1 MRGLTLLSLTA
12 VLALAGAP
20 ALAQSSSGAEFSRPY
35 GTAIGSET
43 RPYDGARGPQGNR
56 VVING
61 IIQTGVGVSAQASA
75 VGSVTGSVT
84 GGRSCVGDGAAGTG
98 SGAGGGFG
106 DDGSGIAGNGAAGTD
121 AKGDGN
127 GGDGGRLPRASEA
140 RRGMPSGTL
149 HTRRAV
155 RRLVAAAG
163 AEAPA
168 AVSIPHPLAK
178 AGERGRRGRRG

>member
-84 GGRSCVGDGAAGTG
+84 GGVGGQGGPFAQSNATAIGNQLNVVVSGRYNTVVVNSTQINNGNVTAEAGAVAAGE
-98 SGAGGGFG
+98 
-106 DDGSGIAGNGAAGTD
+106 TD
-121 AKGDGN
+121 
-127 GGDGGRLPRASEA
+127 SE
-140 RRGMPSGTL
+140 SD
-149 HTRRAV
+149 HD
-155 RRLVAAAG
+155 
-163 AEAPA
+163 
-168 AVSIPHPLAK
+168 
-178 AGERGRRGRRG
+178 